1 MFVWLGLGIVLFLSR
16 GIFAAPNRQIHLLS
30 SWIYEPPPLVMKGGD
45 PYVRALMRTIS
56 ASEANDARPYSIL
69 YGGKHV
75 NDLSAHPNQ
84 CVPITVGP
92 NRGDCTT
99 AAGRYQFLV
108 GTWLEKAEKYH
119 PERSQLW
126 LRNGYRFTPE
136 FQDEVVY
143 RWLSDPEAWGMD
155 VAAELRQGDLE
166 GVLKRLS
173 GTWTSLGY
181 GIETNTISPV
191 LPRIYE
197 NMLAE
202 ELAIAQ

>member
-1 MFVWLGLGIVLFLSR
+1 MLGALLVLTR
-16 GIFAAPNRQIHLLS
+16 GRLTASKPQMHLLS
-30 SWIYEPPPLVMKGGD
+30 SWMYQSPPLAMDGGD

-56 ASEANDARPYSIL
+56 ASEASDIRPYSVL
-69 YGGKHV
+69 YGGKHIR
-75 NDLSAHPNQ
+75 DLSAHPNQ
-84 CVPITVGP
+84 CVPITMGP
-92 NRGDCTT
+92 NKGDCTT
-99 AAGRYQFLV
+99 AAGRYQFLI

-126 LRNGYRFTPE
+126 IRNEYRFMPE
-136 FQDEVVY
+136 FQDAVVY
-143 RWLSDPEAWGMD
+143 HWLTDTDAWGID
-155 VAAELRQGDLE
+155 VAEELRQGDLE
-166 GVLKRLS
+166 IVLKRLS

-191 LPRIYE
+191 LPRIYK